1 MSVHV
6 QNHAS
11 LSTWRVHV
19 HVYMSVHVQSHA
31 ALSTWRVHGPR
42 CDSPRGHVDVT
53 SRRRH
58 VHVTPC
64 TRRVHVTPPG
74 SCAAAWRCVPRLL
87 GRCVPRL
94 GSPRSSLLARLSSL
108 VSPRSSLLARLSSLV
123 SPRSSLLARLSSLSS
138 PPSSPWISSSSESL
152 TNAAR
157 ASVHLSIYRFI
168 NQSINQS
175 LSLSRACTSGA
186 RPVDVRHIARITCI
200 THTHTHEAYH
210 AHTPRQG
217 AYEQG
222 TYEQGVTQGRALTNA
237 HASNC

>member
-1 MSVHV
+1 MS
-6 QNHAS
+6 
-11 LSTWRVHV
+11 R
-19 HVYMSVHVQSHA
+19 
-31 ALSTWRVHGPR
+31 
-42 CDSPRGHVDVT
+42 HVDVT
-53 SRRRH
+53 YTS
-58 VHVTPC
+58 
-64 TRRVHVTPPG
+64 RRVHVAYT
-74 SCAAAWRCVPRLL
+74 SRRL
-87 GRCVPRL
+87 GRAQPHGGASL
-94 GSPRSSLLARLSSL
+94 ASSGGASL
-108 VSPRSSLLARLSSLV
+108 VLDLLARLSSLV